1 MTSCSNISM
10 AKERPFL
17 MHPNNA
23 SDFFRTGFTTQNSAI
38 LSVNSG
44 KTGMRFSV
52 TDMRNK
58 DILPNTNM
66 SRDNFNL
73 RVNTSAG
80 PVDFDFTANYTR
92 EKVKNRPALGD
103 SKSNVGK
110 NLMTL
115 AGTYD
120 QAWLKH
126 YEDANGNYSNWNGND
141 QYNKNPYWDLYKNSN
156 TSDKDVFRFTG
167 KAIWNIDK
175 HLKLQGTIGTD
186 INSMNFEEFI
196 AKTTPGYS
204 CRKAYQ
210 PNLQQPHIQRRDT
223 RPLQ

>member
-1 MTSCSNISM
+1 
-10 AKERPFL
+10 
-17 MHPNNA
+17 
-23 SDFFRTGFTTQNSAI
+23 
-38 LSVNSG
+38 
-44 KTGMRFSV
+44 
-52 TDMRNK
+52 MRNK

-126 YEDANGNYSNWNGND
+126 YEDADGNYDLEAERPDNWQEGSN
-141 QYNKNPYWDLYKNSN
+141 KYK
-156 TSDKDVFRFTG
+156 
-167 KAIWNIDK
+167 
-175 HLKLQGTIGTD
+175 
-186 INSMNFEEFI
+186 
-196 AKTTPGYS
+196 
-204 CRKAYQ
+204 
-210 PNLQQPHIQRRDT
+210 HIQRFLPHLFLVAAWFSAQSPGMVEIEPVDIRHQ
-223 RPLQ
+223 L

>member
-1 MTSCSNISM
+1 MC
-10 AKERPFL
+10 
-17 MHPNNA
+17 
-23 SDFFRTGFTTQNSAI
+23 
-38 LSVNSG
+38 
-44 KTGMRFSV
+44 
-52 TDMRNK
+52 NK

-103 SKSNVGK
+103 SQSNVGK

-126 YEDANGNYSNWNGND
+126 LDAFSAYPNQTRIPSGAPGGTTGKPEVCPSR
-141 QYNKNPYWDLYKNSN
+141 SSR
-156 TSDKDVFRFTG
+156 TSD
-167 KAIWNIDK
+167 
-175 HLKLQGTIGTD
+175 GTTQ
-186 INSMNFEEFI
+186 NSC
-196 AKTTPGYS
+196 AHD
-204 CRKAYQ
+204 R
-210 PNLQQPHIQRRDT
+210 
-223 RPLQ
+223 

>member
-1 MTSCSNISM
+1 MFKYFDG
-10 AKERPFL
+10 AERPFL

-23 SDFFRTGFTTQNSAI
+23 SDFFRTGFTAQNSAI

-92 EKVKNRPALGD
+92 EKVKNRPALGRL
-103 SKSNVGK
+103 S
-110 NLMTL
+110 
-115 AGTYD
+115 
-120 QAWLKH
+120 
-126 YEDANGNYSNWNGND
+126 E
-141 QYNKNPYWDLYKNSN
+141 
-156 TSDKDVFRFTG
+156 
-167 KAIWNIDK
+167 
-175 HLKLQGTIGTD
+175 
-186 INSMNFEEFI
+186 
-196 AKTTPGYS
+196 
-204 CRKAYQ
+204 
-210 PNLQQPHIQRRDT
+210 QRG
-223 RPLQ
+223 